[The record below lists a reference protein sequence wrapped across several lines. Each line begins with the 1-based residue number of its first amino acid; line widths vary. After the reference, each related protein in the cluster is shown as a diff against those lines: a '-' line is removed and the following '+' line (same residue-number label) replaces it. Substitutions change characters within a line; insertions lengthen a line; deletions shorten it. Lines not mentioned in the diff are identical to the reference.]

1 MKKRI
6 LLLITLTAVV
16 LVPALSGAASVSV
29 ITKETLKEWMN
40 SGSVA
45 VLDARQGRDWK
56 SSEFKIKGA
65 FRTDPGDI
73 SAWKG
78 QFAKDKKLV
87 IYCA

>member
-1 MKKRI
+1 MKKII
-6 LLLITLTAVV
+6 LVLIPLIAMV
-16 LVPALSGAASVSV
+16 LAPALSGAGSVSV
-29 ITKETLKEWMN
+29 ITKETLKQWMD

-65 FRTDPGDI
+65 FRADPGKI
-73 SAWKG
+73 SDWKG
-78 QFAKDKKLV
+78 QFSKDKKLV